1 MPDVELNLPAIGAGA
16 QYMPPKRLQRRYVTY
31 YRVSTERQGRSGLG
45 LEAQKAAV
53 EQFLRS
59 TGGTLRAEF
68 VEVQSGKDNDRPKL
82 AEALK
87 LCKLTRSTLLLSKLD
102 RLSRNA
108 SFLLS
113 LRDSGVRFV
122 AADLPDANELTVGLL
137 AVIAQGERQAISDR
151 TRAALQAAKAR
162 GVRLG
167 NPHLQPGTA
176 EGAAAASRAASDQAR
191 RRAED
196 LREVIEDARAQGR
209 TSLRA
214 IAAHLNGLEI
224 PTARGKQWT
233 AAGVRQLLMLL
244 AAAPSATAP
253 AKHK

>member
-1 MPDVELNLPAIGAGA
+1 MPDADLNLPAIGTGA
-16 QYMPPKRLQRRYVTY
+16 QNMPPKKLQRRYVAY

-53 EQFLRS
+53 AQFLRS
-59 TGGTLRAEF
+59 TDGTLRAEF

-151 TRAALQAAKAR
+151 TRAALAAAKAR
-162 GVRLG
+162 GVKLG
-167 NPHLQPGTA
+167 NPHLKPGTA
-176 EGAAAASRAASDQAR
+176 EGAAAASQAAAEQAR

-196 LREVIEDARAQGR
+196 LREVIDDARAQGR
-209 TSLRA
+209 ASLRA
-214 IAAHLNGLEI
+214 IAAHLNGLGI
-224 PTARGKQWT
+224 PTPRGKEWT
-233 AAGVRQLLMLL
+233 AASVRQVLMLL
-244 AAAPSATAP
+244 ARP
-253 AKHK
+253 AEPARHK